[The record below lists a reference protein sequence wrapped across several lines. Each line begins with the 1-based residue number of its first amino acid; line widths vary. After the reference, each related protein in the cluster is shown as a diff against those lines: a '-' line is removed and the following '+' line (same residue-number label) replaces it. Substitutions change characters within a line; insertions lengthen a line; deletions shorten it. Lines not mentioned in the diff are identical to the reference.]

1 MSPRSGRIFTA
12 AGSAAMVISAVFA
25 AIVITAF
32 AAAGLNP
39 ARAVMPSDQI
49 PTLAPLIKEVS
60 PAVVNIATSGTVEVE
75 RNPFFDD
82 PFFRR
87 FFGEREGEP
96 QRRQSQSVGSGVI
109 INAAKGYVLTN
120 SHLVA
125 KADEIIITL
134 TDRRQLKATLI
145 GHDPG
150 TDVAVLKVVPDGLT
164 AIEMAE
170 SDYLEVG
177 DFVIAIGNPF
187 GLGQS
192 VSSGIVSA
200 LGRTG
205 LGIESYE
212 NFIQTDASIN
222 PGNSGGALV
231 DLKGRLVGINTAIIA
246 PGGGNIGIGFAIPIN
261 MARQIMDQL
270 IEYGEVQRGRIG
282 VQIQDLTPELAKEFG
297 VEHDGGALI
306 AQVLP
311 DSTAAA
317 AGLGA
322 DDVIISVNDKAVHSG
337 ADLRNIIG
345 LLRVGSSVDLAV
357 VRDGVEIAIHLK
369 VGAIEEARA
378 EAGSEAPK
386 LKGAAFGAIPQSSPF
401 FGRVKGV
408 FVVSVAQDS
417 PAWQAGLRESDV
429 ITSVNRKPV
438 ADPGELMAIAAQ
450 GGGSLLLNI
459 IRGDGSLFIL
469 IR

>member
-1 MSPRSGRIFTA
+1 MTPRSNRITV
-12 AGSAAMVISAVFA
+12 AAMLAVAAIFVFA
-25 AIVITAF
+25 A
-32 AAAGLNP
+32 NP
-39 ARAVMPSDQI
+39 ARAVIPSEAV
-49 PTLAPLIKEVS
+49 PTLAPLVKEVS

-87 FFGEREGEP
+87 FFGDQP
-96 QRRQSQSVGSGVI
+96 QQPQQRQTQSVGSGVI
-109 INAAKGYVLTN
+109 INAAKGYILTN
-120 SHLVA
+120 SHVIA
-125 KADEIIITL
+125 KADEIIVTL
-134 TDRRQLKATLI
+134 TDRRQLKAELI

-150 TDVAVLKVVPDGLT
+150 TDVAVLKVEPDGLT
-164 AIEMAE
+164 ALKMADSE
-170 SDYLEVG
+170 NLEVG
-177 DFVIAIGNPF
+177 DYVIAIGNPF

-231 DLKGRLVGINTAIIA
+231 DLHGRLVGINTAIIA

-261 MARQIMDQL
+261 MVRQIMDQL
-270 IEYGEVQRGRIG
+270 IEFGEIQRGRIG
-282 VQIQDLTPELAKEFG
+282 VQIQDLTPELAKEFN
-297 VEHDGGALI
+297 VDHDGGALI

-311 DSTAAA
+311 DSPAAR
-317 AGLGA
+317 AGLISG
-322 DDVIISVNDKAVHSG
+322 DVIISVNRKAVRSG
-337 ADLRNIIG
+337 SDLRNFIG
-345 LLRVGSSVDLAV
+345 LLRVGARVDLRV
-357 VRDGVEIAIHLK
+357 VRDGVELMIDLK
-369 VGAIEEARA
+369 VGAIEEARV
-378 EAGSEAPK
+378 EPSSEVPK
-386 LKGAAFGAIPQSSPF
+386 LKGAAFGPIPQSSPF
-401 FGRVKGV
+401 FDRVKGV
-408 FVVSVAQDS
+408 YVVSVVADS
-417 PAWQAGLRESDV
+417 PAWESGLRGEDV
-429 ITSVNRKPV
+429 ITSVNRQPV
-438 ADPGELMAIAAQ
+438 SDPGELMAIAAQ